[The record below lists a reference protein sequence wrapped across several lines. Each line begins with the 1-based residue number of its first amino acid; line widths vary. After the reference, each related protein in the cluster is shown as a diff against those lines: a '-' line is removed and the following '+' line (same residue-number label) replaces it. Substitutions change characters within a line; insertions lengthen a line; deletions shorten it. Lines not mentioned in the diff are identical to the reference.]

1 MHLLA
6 PIAPRVVPGRTIDIA
21 DGAPDR
27 GMSRG
32 FARIDLGDP
41 IFFDHPLDHVPGM
54 LLVAAI
60 LELAEHDSTLE
71 PENVTFRLTFAKFCE
86 LGAPVEVT
94 ATREV
99 GGTSQIEV
107 IQTGRR
113 IARGLLGRRE
123 TALPAELALVP
134 AFGNGSIP
142 SELVHRADPGNIAI
156 GPMTIE
162 NGRVWT
168 RVREEGAITGLPLRA
183 GAVASILEAARQFA
197 TAILH
202 RWGEHPLGK
211 KMIFVGLTAE
221 VPTAVPLG
229 HVARALSWQVTPP
242 EQTSKL
248 RFGVHV
254 VGDRASK
261 VGSILIASRC
271 VDEDVYAQLRAG

>member
-60 LELAEHDSTLE
+60 LALADHDSTLE
-71 PENVTFRLTFAKFCE
+71 PENVTFRLTFAKFGE
-86 LGAPVEVT
+86 LGGPVEVT
-94 ATREV
+94 STRGA
-99 GGTSQIEV
+99 GGTSRIEV
-107 IQTGRR
+107 IQSGCS
-113 IARGLLGRRE
+113 IA
-123 TALPAELALVP
+123 
-134 AFGNGSIP
+134 NGSLAQRDTEPLTDGADVLAIADGP
-142 SELVHRADPGNIAI
+142 ISGELVHRADPRNIAI

-168 RVREEGAITGLPLRA
+168 RLREEAAITGLPLRA

-202 RWGEHPLGK
+202 LWGEHPLGTR
-211 KMIFVGLTAE
+211 MIFVGLTAE

-254 VGDRASK
+254 MGDRASK

-271 VDEDVYAQLRAG
+271 VDEDAYAQLRAG